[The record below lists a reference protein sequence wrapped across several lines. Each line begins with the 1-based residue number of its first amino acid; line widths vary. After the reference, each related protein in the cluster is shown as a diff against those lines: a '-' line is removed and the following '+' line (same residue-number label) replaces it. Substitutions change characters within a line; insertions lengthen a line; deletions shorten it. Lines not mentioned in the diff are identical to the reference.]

1 MQKRSFNI
9 LLTGCLSVWLMA
21 TGCDKD
27 YWSTNVETSISPVT
41 TSAPANNIS
50 LALDPLS
57 NAVVT
62 FEWTVARTGN
72 QTPVYYKVLF
82 DKEGGNFSKPI
93 SVFTPASMG
102 IKNTITLSHR
112 DLNKVANKAG
122 IKALE
127 KGKVKWTV
135 VASNGVASDTARD
148 SKVLELERP
157 VGFAE
162 NPAEVFLTGS
172 ATEGGTDISKALR
185 LKKLSEGV
193 FELYSSLNT
202 GTYNFIDKITGTPL
216 SFALDGVLIK
226 EGAAANSP
234 AAAKT
239 AYRINLDFNTA
250 IARLT
255 EIQEVGL
262 WFAAY
267 NKITNVL
274 TYDGA
279 GVWKAGDIA
288 IVFKQESWG
297 KDDRYK
303 FRVVEKDMNGDIK
316 NVFQASSSKDN
327 NKPNSSTAASYF
339 YFKSN
344 DGSQWDYTYK
354 FEKESAKADILVKFT
369 GDNYTHQVVY
379 K

>member
-1 MQKRSFNI
+1 MINMFKRI
-9 LLTGCLSVWLMA
+9 LYIVLVSSTLAVGCS
-21 TGCDKD
+21 KD
-27 YWSTNVETSISPVT
+27 YWTTNVETTITAVT
-41 TSAPANNIS
+41 ASAPANNIS

-62 FEWTVARTGN
+62 FEWTAAKTGN

-82 DKEGGNFSKPI
+82 DKEGGNFSTP
-93 SVFTPASMG
+93 VYAFTTDQLG
-102 IKNTITLSHR
+102 TKNALRLSHR

-135 VASNGVASDTARD
+135 IASNGVASDTAKD
-148 SKVLELERP
+148 PKVLELERP
-157 VGFAE
+157 IGFAE
-162 NPAEVFLTGS
+162 NPAELFLTGA
-172 ATEGGTDISKALR
+172 ATEGGTDVSKAIR
-185 LKKLSEGV
+185 LKKLSDGV
-193 FELYSSLNT
+193 FELYTALDV
-202 GTYNFIDKITGTPL
+202 GTYSLVDKTTGTPM
-216 SFALDGVLIK
+216 SFVLDGALIK
-226 EGAAANSP
+226 EGSAGNSP

-239 AYRINLDFNTA
+239 TYRINLNFNTA
-250 IARLT
+250 TAQLT

-274 TYDGA
+274 TYDG
-279 GVWKAGDIA
+279 GGTWKAADIA

-297 KDDRYK
+297 KDERYK
-303 FRVVEKDMNGDIK
+303 FRVVEKDMNGNTK
-316 NVFQASSSKDN
+316 NVFQASATKDN
-327 NKPNSSTAASYF
+327 SKPTSSTAASYF

-344 DGSQWDYTYK
+344 DATQWDYTYK
-354 FEKESAKADILVKFT
+354 FEKEAAKADILVKFT